1 MTEKPAN
8 EPAQEILDQLRDE
21 LLALLRRIPFE
32 PGYDHPAQEILSRTL
47 RKPGG
52 PQAIAQVMEDP
63 RRPRFADDILGC
75 LGQMDSP
82 GDPEWRQQVLRSAL
96 QSDDPRIRDAAICA
110 ADLWQD
116 PGTLP
121 VLEAHQEPT
130 GYLARQLEEM
140 IQDLRENPRPPAPPH
155 PLLDEV
161 WAALEKDARKSGEEL
176 PATGTAR
183 ETARILGELRACRD
197 LQYDLHCMGDG
208 DAAIE
213 TFGAD
218 GFGCLLI
225 IERSGQALCIAGSP
239 RGSRRARYQRS
250 RMVIDDFVRQALRET
265 ARSMGR
271 EREWWEDIILNV
283 DRNYVEA
290 QVQHHLNQEGMEEYS
305 DEDVDR
311 VLHHLRCLWD
321 THHMTSAIDDL
332 ATTAFDLWLEERNQ
346 E

>member
-8 EPAQEILDQLRDE
+8 GPAQEILDQLRGE
-21 LLALLRRIPFE
+21 VLALLRRIPFE

-176 PATGTAR
+176 PATGDRPGNRPHPGRAAGIPGPPVR
-183 ETARILGELRACRD
+183 PPLHGGRRRRHRNLRGRW
-197 LQYDLHCMGDG
+197 LRLP
-208 DAAIE
+208 
-213 TFGAD
+213 AD
-218 GFGCLLI
+218 HRA
-225 IERSGQALCIAGSP
+225 ERPGP
-239 RGSRRARYQRS
+239 VYRRKPPGSRRARYQRS

-271 EREWWEDIILNV
+271 EREWWENIILNV

-290 QVQHHLNQEGMEEYS
+290 QVQHHLDQEGMEEYS
-305 DEDVDR
+305 DEDVDQ
-311 VLHHLRCLWD
+311 VLHHLRRLWD
-321 THHMTSAIDDL
+321 THHMTSAINDL